1 MHSVPW
7 KKPLFVSLII
17 HDTQFMIKSHTVHS
31 HTLQAAFVL
40 VHSGTA
46 LTITLHLN
54 ASHSFQSIQVHQED
68 LPCF

>member
-17 HDTQFMIKSHTVHS
+17 HDTQFMIKTQTVHS

-46 LTITLHLN
+46 FTITLHELEG
-54 ASHSFQSIQVHQED
+54 I
-68 LPCF
+68 